1 MKKVLVSYTTV
12 ACMLVSAFAPVAT
25 FAETVGNVGNGV
37 DSNSSATVNS
47 NNSTTV
53 SQSNAAS
60 VTNTVSVKSN
70 TGNNSANR
78 NTGGE
83 VKVDTGDASAKV
95 GITNVANSNVAN
107 VAGCCTNGGSSS
119 VLNSGNGDSS
129 DNTAKLNKNN
139 STALS
144 QNNVAEIANF
154 VSVDS
159 NTGKNEANR
168 NTGGDVSVKTGN
180 SDVNPIVIKNQA
192 NQNSAVV
199 GSPMGSAAH
208 AGDLTIGNVGNGVE
222 SDNDATANLNN
233 SSVAYQSNAASV
245 LNWVDVKSNTG
256 KNDANRNTGGEVMVD
271 TGDSAVAVGLDT
283 KVNSNAA
290 WLDNCGCV
298 GVGDLTVK
306 NLGNGDST
314 DNHSTVNKTN
324 TTAAYQANA
333 SEVANF
339 GYFDSNSGNNEANRN
354 TGSVYGWSD
363 PSVDTGVAYAEV
375 GASTT
380 ANSNV
385 LNNGYVGVTPPPVS
399 AGNLGNGGYWWNYGM
414 MWNGSMSY

>member
-1 MKKVLVSYTTV
+1 
-12 ACMLVSAFAPVAT
+12 MLVSAIAPVAS

-70 TGNNSANR
+70 TGGNTANR

-144 QNNVAEIANF
+144 QNNVADIANF

-180 SDVNPIVIKNQA
+180 SDVNPIIIKNQA

-199 GSPMGSAAH
+199 GSPMGSAVG
-208 AGDLTIGNVGNGVE
+208 AGDLTIGNAGNGVE
-222 SDNDATANLNN
+222 SRNDATANLNN
-233 SSVAYQSNAASV
+233 SSAAYQTNVASV
-245 LNWVDVKSNTG
+245 LNWVDVTSNTG

-298 GVGDLTVK
+298 GVGDLVVK

-314 DNHSTVNKTN
+314 YNDATVNKNN
-324 TTAAYQANA
+324 TTAAAQENL

-339 GYFDSNSGNNEANRN
+339 GYFDTNTGENDANRN
-354 TGSVYGWSD
+354 TGAVYGYSD
-363 PSVDTGVAYAEV
+363 PAVYTG
-375 GASTT
+375 GADAVLSSSTA
-380 ANSNV
+380 ANNNV
-385 LNNGYVGVTPPPVS
+385 LNNGFVTMTPAPTPVGS
-399 AGNLGNGGYWWNYGM
+399 GNGYWWNWGYGY
-414 MWNGSMSY
+414 NGSMSY